1 MLIFVLVSWLSCCKV
16 FIVICSLL
24 LLIFIIILLH
34 QTINSTVLL
43 RFVLSYVS
51 EGSLLHINDVCLVSY
66 YYQLLVVIIT

>member
-34 QTINSTVLL
+34 QTINSAVLL
-43 RFVLSYVS
+43 CFVLSYVS
-51 EGSLLHINDVCLVSY
+51 EGSLLHINGVCLVSY